1 MKTLV
6 GGSPS
11 EVYFIFIKLKYPN
24 ANSVPFYVENDKIK
38 VSLKVRK
45 VMFETISYFK
55 KALFQLDSLHQVYKY
70 TVHFVPSVKLC
81 YKTF

>member
-6 GGSPS
+6 WGSPL
-11 EVYFIFIKLKYPN
+11 EVYFIFIKLKYPV

-55 KALFQLDSLHQVYKY
+55 KALFQLD
-70 TVHFVPSVKLC
+70 
-81 YKTF
+81 TFH